1 MIPKVP
7 VVGWLVVWS
16 DIFVSNP
23 TVVEVVLSC
32 IEIVDGVLTIFSG
45 HWDTESDIIIN
56 SMNRKSDDSSAP
68 TSFHVLCHFEH
79 FFPPWKTNHFYGLP
93 HTSSMTIPPKYSLFT
108 PSFLTPSLS
117 SLVQSGRQMNRTRY
131 WVRLTFWLSSFWWY
145 MVLVSYYFYIMKL

>member
-1 MIPKVP
+1 MCCMIPKVP

-93 HTSSMTIPPKYSLFT
+93 HTSSMTIPPKYSLCIE
-108 PSFLTPSLS
+108 
-117 SLVQSGRQMNRTRY
+117 SGWRSHYQVSCDTWY
-131 WVRLTFWLSSFWWY
+131 WSHTNFILWNFNF
-145 MVLVSYYFYIMKL
+145 